1 MRALL
6 PALLALVF
14 TAPAFAQDE
23 EFNPVIQVKC
33 AAPPRAL
40 YLAAMHALDARG
52 IPIRARMLDQALLTS
67 ADFESGEPGRRDTA
81 SVMLVEIEPDGDST
95 QITIQARLVTGDG
108 QLVSSESEGALA
120 QVLIVETMISAAV
133 DTAMDALAPGA
144 GKPDPREETDAY
156 GYGRKNPIQVGG
168 GAESGAANQRQWRR
182 QWLDGLRGPAGQP
195 VRYRRLGSCCEY
207 EANGARGILDAY
219 QVTYDGLAAP
229 VVLFIDMYAEPRSV
243 PAPPEGFTTAT
254 PSTPSTR

>member
-1 MRALL
+1 MRILL
-6 PALLALVF
+6 PAVLALVF
-14 TAPAFAQDE
+14 AAPAFAQDE
-23 EFNPVIQVKC
+23 EFNPVIQVKY

-67 ADFESGEPGRRDTA
+67 ADFESKQPGRRDTA

-120 QVLIVETMISAAV
+120 RVLIVETMISAAV
-133 DTAMDALAPGA
+133 DTAMEALPPGA

-156 GYGRKNPIQVGG
+156 GYGRKNPVLVGG
-168 GAESGAANQRQWRR
+168 GAENGAANQRQW
-182 QWLDGLRGPAGQP
+182 LASLRGPGGQP
-195 VRYRRLGSCCEY
+195 VRHRRLGSCCNY
-207 EANGARGILDAY
+207 EVNGARGILDAY
-219 QVTYDGLAAP
+219 EVTYDGLAAP
-229 VVLFIDMYAEPRSV
+229 VVLFIDMYAEPRNA
-243 PAPPEGFTTAT
+243 PAPPEGFTTAP
-254 PSTPSTR
+254 PSAPSTR